1 MKLTRGELILVLMTA
16 IWGLTFPVIKGAV
29 ENVPPFA
36 FLTLRFFLASVVL
49 FFFVKLKFT
58 GKNIKWGII
67 IGFFLFSG
75 MACQTIGLM
84 FTKASRSGFIT
95 GFLVF
100 LVPIL
105 DFLIF
110 KKKPSLFA
118 IIGVFLALI
127 GLYLLS
133 SPEGGGFNLGDFLTL
148 LSAMFFAFQVIFIE
162 HSTTRYHEDSV
173 VFFQIFTTFV
183 LSGFASLLFEKR
195 NFAFNGELLIAV
207 IITGVFATSLALL
220 MQGKFQKETT
230 TVRAGIIYSME
241 PVFALLFSFLLLG
254 EKLPEKGL
262 IGGFLV
268 FSGMLVSNFKL
279 RKNMINLK

>member
-1 MKLTRGELILVLMTA
+1 MKLTKGEFILLLMTA

-36 FLTLRFFLASVVL
+36 FLTMRFLLATIVL
-49 FFFVKLKFT
+49 LFFVKVKFDR
-58 GKNIKWGII
+58 KNIKWGLI

-84 FTKASRSGFIT
+84 YTKASRSGFIT

-100 LVPIL
+100 LVPVF
-105 DFLIF
+105 DYLIF
-110 KKKPSLFA
+110 RKKPSIFA
-118 IIGVFLALI
+118 IIGVFLALA

-133 SPEGGGFNLGDFLTL
+133 SPEGGGFNIGDLLTL
-148 LSAMFFAFQVIFIE
+148 LSAVFFAFQVIFIE
-162 HSTTRYHEDSV
+162 HSTTRYHEDTV
-173 VFFQIFTTFV
+173 VFFQIFSTFIF
-183 LSGFASLLFEKR
+183 SGIASMSIEKWS
-195 NFAFNGELLIAV
+195 FPVSGQLIIAV

-268 FSGMLVSNFKL
+268 FLGMLVSNFKL
-279 RKNMINLK
+279 KKAENGN